1 MKISTAVLGAGASI
15 AAVGVA
21 QLVQRHRQH
30 KQRNDL
36 AASLI
41 QIEWLSRASS
51 DEKEAAYWAPEGME
65 PAQYQP
71 LLSANRMFCQL
82 SLLYR
87 LGLLTDRQL
96 VLYADKLMESVA
108 ARAYWAR
115 FGEHREAEAL
125 GKNTDE
131 QFTRAM
137 NEAFTRATM
146 VA

>member
-1 MKISTAVLGAGASI
+1 MKVSTAVLAAGASI

-21 QLVQRHRQH
+21 HLVQRRRQH

-36 AASLI
+36 ALSLI
-41 QIEWLSRASS
+41 QIEWLARASS
-51 DEKEAAYWAPEGME
+51 DEKEAAYWAPEGVE
-65 PAQYQP
+65 PEQYQP
-71 LLSANRMFCQL
+71 LLSGNRMFCQL
-82 SLLYR
+82 SLRFR
-87 LGLLTDRQL
+87 LGLVTDRQL
-96 VLYADKLMESVA
+96 VLYADKLMESAA

-125 GKNTDE
+125 GNETDE
-131 QFTRAM
+131 QFTRVM

>member
-1 MKISTAVLGAGASI
+1 MKISTAVLAAGVSI

-21 QLVQRHRQH
+21 QLVQRSRQH

-36 AASLI
+36 ALSLI

-51 DEKEAAYWAPEGME
+51 DEKEAAYWAPEGVE
-65 PAQYQP
+65 PEQYLP
-71 LLSANRMFCQL
+71 MLSGNRMFCQL
-82 SLLYR
+82 SLRFR
-87 LGLLTDRQL
+87 LGLVTDRQL
-96 VLYADKLMESVA
+96 VLYADKLMESA
-108 ARAYWAR
+108 AACAYWAR

-125 GKNTDE
+125 GKKTDE
-131 QFTRAM
+131 QFTRVM

>member
-1 MKISTAVLGAGASI
+1 MKVSTAVLAAGASI
-15 AAVGVA
+15 AAVGVV
-21 QLVQRHRQH
+21 QLVQRSQQH

-36 AASLI
+36 ALSLI

-51 DEKEAAYWAPEGME
+51 DEKEAAYWAPEGVE
-65 PAQYQP
+65 PEKYQP
-71 LLSANRMFCQL
+71 MLSGNRMFCQL
-82 SLLYR
+82 SLRFR
-87 LGLLTDRQL
+87 LGLVTDRQL
-96 VLYADKLMESVA
+96 CLYADKLMESAA

-115 FGEHREAEAL
+115 YGEHREAEAL
-125 GKNTDE
+125 GKKTDE